1 MKVLNKIRTNY
12 LRKAITHTDPQQ
24 RFDAGDVVALM
35 DEIFDDLADQSPDI
49 AQGIKQFRDD
59 YKNNLL
65 PLRRQVLHEQ
75 KEVQR
80 SS

>member
-1 MKVLNKIRTNY
+1 
-12 LRKAITHTDPQQ
+12 
-24 RFDAGDVVALM
+24 M

-80 SS
+80 RMDTEVGNEDLGLNPTPEQKA